1 MLEAA
6 KMCVHHIQGHLAGV
20 EMKMVSCCDFEHPQM
35 DRGIFV
41 SGEPDVTNLTCLLS
55 RHQCFQRS
63 VFREEAVGIFHTN
76 VLVKLEQIHVVC
88 LESAERLVEWTGSRR
103 FRAAVELSHQE
114 CFLAI
119 SIAQSHS
126 HPLFALAVV

>member
-6 KMCVHHIQGHLAGV
+6 KMCVHHIQWHLAGV
-20 EMKMVSCCDFEHPQM
+20 EMKMVACWDFEHPQM

-41 SGEPDVTNLTCLLS
+41 SGEPDVTNLTGLLS
-55 RHQCFQRS
+55 RHQCFKRP

-88 LESAERLVEWTGSRR
+88 MESAERLVELSGRR
-103 FRAAVELSHQE
+103 GF
-114 CFLAI
+114 
-119 SIAQSHS
+119 
-126 HPLFALAVV
+126 